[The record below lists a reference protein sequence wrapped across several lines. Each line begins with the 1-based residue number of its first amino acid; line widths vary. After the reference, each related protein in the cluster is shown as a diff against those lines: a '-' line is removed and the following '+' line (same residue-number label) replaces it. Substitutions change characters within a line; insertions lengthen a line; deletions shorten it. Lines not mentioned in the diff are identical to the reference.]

1 MSTVNSIA
9 LALMLERG
17 DQTDDAGQ
25 VAVIEGR
32 INDALDEI
40 AAFTGWNVF
49 HARDTFNTS
58 IGVAQ
63 YNMPAGLREI
73 IQLRYTDTGEPI
85 FMSTIQELARLGIK
99 LEDSGRAQAWL
110 EDGHVQSGSDNL
122 YRIRLAPVPESV
134 LTIEREFYYN
144 PSDVASASHLP
155 VQDNLITAI
164 KHHVRA
170 AMSVNDE
177 RFEEA
182 SYHRRSFEQILDRL
196 LKQEQRKVASFTA
209 LRRVDLA
216 NTRGRRGPI
225 FDPGHFRN

>member
-1 MSTVNSIA
+1 
-9 LALMLERG
+9 MLERG

-25 VAVIEGR
+25 VTVVEGR

-40 AAFTGWNVF
+40 AAFTSWNVF
-49 HARDTFNTS
+49 HARDTFNTQ

-73 IQLRYTDTGEPI
+73 IQLRYTDNGEPL

-110 EDGHVQSGSDNL
+110 EDGHLQSGSDNL

-134 LTIEREFYYN
+134 LTIEREYYYN
-144 PSDVASASHLP
+144 PSDVASMSHLP
-155 VQDNLITAI
+155 VQDNLVVAI
-164 KHHVRA
+164 KHHVRS

-216 NTRGRRGPI
+216 KTRGWRGPQ
-225 FDPGHFRN
+225 FDGSHYRN